1 MANDRISPPI
11 EGIAAF
17 RDRPFELN
25 RFDRIEAARRGG
37 DRPPPQHRRPPPP
50 RPAPT
55 TQAPTADAALDPD
68 DRPLVGTKLD
78 VVG

>member
-11 EGIAAF
+11 AGITAF

-25 RFDRIEAARRGG
+25 RFERIEDARRGG
-37 DRPPPQHRRPPPP
+37 DRPPRRRQPAAP
-50 RPAPT
+50 RLAAPT
-55 TQAPTADAALDPD
+55 TSSPAGPDFDPD
-68 DRPLVGTKLD
+68 ELPLVGTRLD